1 MFEYRAFGLHVR
13 SAVALPFGPPLPPLE
28 PASEP
33 DVDVRLDAVPETLPA
48 GTGGTVQGPIW
59 QACPGAFLIEI
70 EGVARYLATD
80 GKEVLIEPHGGDAD
94 VAATFFLSAAFI
106 PILQQRGV
114 MTLHAAAVE
123 YRSGAVLLLGHTAA
137 GKSSLAAALAGR
149 RRALL
154 ADDVTGV
161 VLDGRGRP
169 IALPAFARQRLWAH
183 TLDKMNLRGRTGAKV
198 RRDLEKY
205 WFEAERY
212 CAEPRPV
219 LAAFALTVHNSP
231 DIRTEPLSCGDA
243 FWLLS
248 ESTPRRRAL
257 NAMSRTATH
266 FRVVTELARRVPM
279 LRAKRPRHPF
289 LLEELADRVDAH
301 LRALQPSVP
310 KRRTAAAA
318 APAAGRPNAATPAIT
333 WLASYPKSGSTWLR
347 AVLTNYL
354 SEGGGPASIN
364 ALLGGLA
371 DDRQA
376 FDEFL
381 GLESSDMTEAE
392 VERHL
397 PQFREWLV
405 ESRWAAPPF
414 FDPPVR
420 GDAPL
425 IVKTHESCRT
435 AHGAMRFSPV
445 GAAAVYLVRNP
456 LDVAVSFAHHSSIS
470 IDRTIAWMGSEGSSG
485 SPVPGGVGGRLQELL
500 GTWSGHVSSWTEEA
514 DLPVHIA
521 RYEDLIA
528 DPHAGFG
535 AIVRFIGLGESPA
548 RLHQAVEQAGF
559 ERLRAQEAEFGFV
572 EKPPKARS
580 FFRAGAAGSWR
591 TALAPRQVR
600 ALVGVHGEVMAR
612 FGYLREAQSFL
623 GE

>member
-1 MFEYRAFGLHVR
+1 MYEHRAFGLHVR
-13 SAVALPFGPPLPPLE
+13 SSVALPFGPPLPPLE
-28 PASEP
+28 SASEP
-33 DVDVRLDAVPETLPA
+33 DVNVRLGAVPETLP
-48 GTGGTVQGPIW
+48 GTGRTVRGPIW
-59 QACPGAFLIEI
+59 QARPGAFLIEV

-80 GKEVLIEPHGGDAD
+80 GNEVLIEPHGGDTD
-94 VAATFFLSAAFI
+94 VAAFFLSAAFI
-106 PILQQRGV
+106 PLLQQRGV

-123 YRSGAVLLLGHTAA
+123 YRSGAVLLLGCPAA
-137 GKSSLAAALAGR
+137 GKSSLAAALVGR
-149 RRALL
+149 GRALL
-154 ADDVTGV
+154 ADDTTGV
-161 VLDGRGRP
+161 TLDGRGRP
-169 IALPAFARQRLWAH
+169 IAMPAFARQRLWAH
-183 TLDKMNLRGRTGAKV
+183 TLDRMNLRGRAGAKV
-198 RRDLEKY
+198 RCDLEKY
-205 WFEAERY
+205 WVEPERY
-212 CAEPRPV
+212 CVEPRPV
-219 LAAFALTVHNSP
+219 LATFALTVHNSP
-231 DIRTEPLSCGDA
+231 DISIGPLSSGDA

-248 ESTPRRRAL
+248 ENTPRRRAL
-257 NAMSRTATH
+257 DAMGQTATH
-266 FRVVTELARRVPM
+266 FRVVTELVRRAPM
-279 LRAKRPRHPF
+279 LLAKRPRHPF
-289 LLEELADRVDAH
+289 LLAELADRVDAH
-301 LRALQPSVP
+301 LRALQPAVP

-354 SEGGGPASIN
+354 GEGGGPASIN

-381 GLESSDMTEAE
+381 GLESSEMTEAE

-425 IVKTHESCRT
+425 IVKTHEACR
-435 AHGAMRFSPV
+435 AHGAMRFSPA
-445 GAAAVYLVRNP
+445 GAATVYLVRNP

-470 IDRTIAWMGSEGSSG
+470 IDSAIAWMGSEGSSG
-485 SPVPGGVGGRLQELL
+485 PPMPGGVVGRLQELL
-500 GTWSGHVSSWTEEA
+500 DTWSGHVSSWTEQA
-514 DLPVHIA
+514 DIPVHVA
-521 RYEDLIA
+521 RYEDLLA

-535 AIVRFIGLGESPA
+535 AIVRFIGLGEDPA
-548 RLHQAVEQAGF
+548 QLRHAVEQASF

-572 EKPPKARS
+572 EKPPTAQS
-580 FFRAGAAGSWR
+580 FFRAGVAGSWR
-591 TALAPRQVR
+591 TALTPEQVR
-600 ALVGVHGEVMAR
+600 ALVDAHGGIMAR
-612 FGYLREAQSFL
+612 FGYLREARSFL